1 MFEAMFTH
9 DMSENRS
16 SRVCIE
22 DLDPDTVYD
31 MISYIYSG
39 RVGYTIQC
47 HFNFSILDLILN
59 LQYIKTFWT

>member
-1 MFEAMFTH
+1 MIIPEFSVSYCIVNRSTVFEAMFTH
-9 DMSENRS
+9 DMTENRS

-39 RVGYTIQC
+39 RVGLFT
-47 HFNFSILDLILN
+47 
-59 LQYIKTFWT
+59 